1 MEWIIPVIAGF
12 VIGVLI
18 GLTGMG
24 GGALTTP
31 FLVIVMRMHPVAAVG
46 TDLVFAAITKI
57 VGGAQHVREK
67 NVRFSYV
74 LWMAFGSLP
83 AALIGAQLTLR
94 LGDSA
99 EMEDTLSRILGVV
112 LIVVAIIFLARVFGI
127 IAQRGPEHVR
137 LPTPFNLVAIGV
149 VGGLLVGVTS
159 IGGGTVIM
167 ALLLIFFSMHL
178 NEMVGMDVVHGA
190 ILASVASVSYVMAGR
205 TDWSLV
211 FSMLLGSIP
220 GVWLGARS
228 LNRIDRR
235 LTKTLVA
242 VLVLAAGMHLLL
254 G

>member
-1 MEWIIPVIAGF
+1 MERLIPVVAGF

-31 FLVIVMRMHPVAAVG
+31 FLVIVMRMHPVTAVG

-57 VGGAQHVREK
+57 VGGTQHIREK
-67 NVRFSYV
+67 NVRFSNV
-74 LWMAFGSLP
+74 MWLAFGSLP
-83 AALIGAQLTLR
+83 AALLGAQAMLR
-94 LGDSA
+94 FGHSA
-99 EMEDTLSRILGVV
+99 EMEAILSRILGVV
-112 LIVVAIIFLARVFGI
+112 LIVVAAIFLARVFGI
-127 IAQRGPEHVR
+127 IAERGTEHVQ
-137 LPTPFNLVAIGV
+137 LPTPFNLVAVGA
-149 VGGLLVGVTS
+149 VGGILVGVTS

-190 ILASVASVSYVMAGR
+190 ILAGVASISYVVAGE
-205 TDWSLV
+205 TDWGIV
-211 FSMLLGSIP
+211 FSLLLGSIP
-220 GVWLGARS
+220 GVWLGARL

-235 LTKTLVA
+235 IAKTLVA
-242 VLVLAAGMHLLL
+242 VLVLAAGIHLLV